1 MWVLTDVYAR
11 GLRFWPSRA
20 SVAPGNVS
28 AADGG
33 RGTGTW
39 SGQEM
44 VPSHRRLEVLVV
56 DDEAMVAMALE
67 RFLLSMGHRPTCYG
81 NGVEALAA
89 LKNKGFHAAVID
101 LGMPDMNGWEV
112 TRQVNRLRPD
122 IAVILTSGRMVTA
135 DESRAMEV
143 RVSAI
148 LTKPFGQFQ
157 LMAALNGA
165 LGSDA
170 VGSHQDR

>member
-1 MWVLTDVYAR
+1 MWALTDVYRR
-11 GLRFWPSRA
+11 GLRIGPSRA
-20 SVAPGNVS
+20 TVAPGHVS
-28 AADGG
+28 AANGD
-33 RGTGTW
+33 RGSGTW

-44 VPSHRRLEVLVV
+44 LPAHRRLEVLVV

-67 RFLLSMGHRPTCYG
+67 GFLLAMGHRPTSYR
-81 NGVEALAA
+81 NGAEALAA
-89 LKNKGFHAAVID
+89 LKNRGFHAAVID

-122 IAVILTSGRMVTA
+122 IAVILASGRMVTA
-135 DESRAMEV
+135 DESRAMDV

-157 LMAALNGA
+157 LMAALN
-165 LGSDA
+165 DA
-170 VGSHQDR
+170 VGSGAAGSHRDR